1 MNIRDIIIDKRDK
14 KSLTDEQIRFFVKG
28 VTDKTIP
35 DYQISAL
42 LMAIVLNGMDEREMT
57 TLTLE
62 MAASGSQM
70 DLSYLESVPVEK
82 HSTGGVGDKITP
94 ILLPLIATFGV
105 ETVKLSGRGLG
116 FTGGTVDK
124 FESIKGFNVEVDSKE
139 FPRLVKETGM
149 VISGQT
155 PDLAPADK
163 ILYSL
168 RDVTGT
174 VDSIPLIASSIM
186 SKKIAGG
193 AKVIVLDVTCGSG
206 AFMKDYKMAKELAEA
221 MIKIGKLAGRKTVA
235 VITDMDQP
243 LGRFCGNILEMQE
256 VFDTVTGKGEEDVIE
271 VVTELAFHLI
281 TLAGKDAGMSPEVL
295 RSEIRARL
303 ADGSCY
309 EKFKTLIKSQG
320 GELSPSGY
328 PVFVDKPFDSMHV
341 NSPEAG
347 YVQRMRADLIGQASV
362 LLGAGRLEKTDKID
376 YGAGIGF
383 FVKTGDRVE
392 RGDSLCALYLGEN
405 SNLPEDRLF
414 DAMDLILEAYEIGPN
429 PPEKKAAILDVIT

>member
-70 DLSYLESVPVEK
+70 DLSYLESVPVDK

-309 EKFKTLIKSQG
+309 EKFKMLIKSQG

>member
-1 MNIRDIIIDKRDK
+1 MNMRDIIIAKRDRQ
-14 KSLTDEQIRFFVKG
+14 SLTDEQIRFFIKG
-28 VTDKTIP
+28 VTDGSIP

-70 DLSYLESVPVEK
+70 DLSYLEGIPVDK

-124 FESIKGFNVEVDSKE
+124 FESVKGFNVEVDSKE

-163 ILYSL
+163 ILYAL

-193 AKVIVLDVTCGSG
+193 AKAIVLDVTCGSG
-206 AFMKDYKMAKELAEA
+206 AFMKDYEMAKELAEA
-221 MIKIGKLAGRKTVA
+221 MIKIGNLAGRKTVA

-256 VFDTVTGKGEEDVIE
+256 VFDTVTGKGEEDVKE
-271 VVTELAFHLI
+271 VVTELAFHLV
-281 TLAGKDAGMSPEVL
+281 TLAEKDAGMSPDVL
-295 RSEIRARL
+295 RKEIRARL
-303 ADGSCY
+303 SDGSCY
-309 EKFKTLIKSQG
+309 EKYKELITSQG
-320 GELSPSGY
+320 GMIGGSGSPVY
-328 PVFVDKPFDSMHV
+328 VDKPFDCMHV
-341 NSPEAG
+341 NSPDAG
-347 YVQRMRADLIGQASV
+347 YVQSIRADLIGQASV
-362 LLGAGRLEKTDKID
+362 LLGAGRLAKTDSID

-383 FVKTGDRVE
+383 FVKIGDKVE
-392 RGDSLCALYLGEN
+392 RGDSLCALYQGEN
-405 SNLPEDRLF
+405 SRLPEERLF
-414 DAMDLILEAYEIGPN
+414 EAMDMILEAYVVGPER
-429 PPEKKAAILDVIT
+429 PEKKSAILGVIS

>member
-1 MNIRDIIIDKRDK
+1 MNMRDIIIAKRDK
-14 KSLTDEQIRFFVKG
+14 QSLTDEQIKFFVKG
-28 VTDKTIP
+28 VTDGSIP

-70 DLSYLESVPVEK
+70 DLSYLESVPVDK

-221 MIKIGKLAGRKTVA
+221 MIKIGNLAGRKTVA

-281 TLAGKDAGMSPEVL
+281 TLAGKDSGMSPEVL
-295 RSEIRARL
+295 REEIRARL
-303 ADGSCY
+303 KDGSCF
-309 EKFKTLIKSQG
+309 EKFKSLIRSQG
-320 GELSPSGY
+320 GELSPSGL
-328 PVFVDKPFDSMHV
+328 PVYVDKPFDCMHV
-341 NSPEAG
+341 NSPDAG
-347 YVQRMRADLIGQASV
+347 YVQGMRADLIGQASV
-362 LLGAGRLEKTDKID
+362 LLGAGRLAKTDTID

-383 FVKTGDRVE
+383 FVKIGDRVE
-392 RGDSLCALYLGEN
+392 RGDSLCALYQGEN
-405 SNLPEDRLF
+405 SNLPEERLF

-429 PPEKKAAILDVIT
+429 PPEKKPAILGVIT